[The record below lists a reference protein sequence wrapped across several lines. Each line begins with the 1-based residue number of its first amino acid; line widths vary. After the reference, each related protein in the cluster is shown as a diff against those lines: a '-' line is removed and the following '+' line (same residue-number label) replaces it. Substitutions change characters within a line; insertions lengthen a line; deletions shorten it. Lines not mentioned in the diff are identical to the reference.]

1 MTLIKYRNDF
11 DDYKPATFSSLVDN
25 FFNER
30 FNFSGNSRSFL
41 PKVDIAE
48 TAGGFEVSL
57 AAPGLKK
64 EDFNI
69 EVHDGLLTV
78 SGERKFVNE
87 DKGKNYHSIET
98 QYGTFSKSFRLPKN
112 VDTEKV
118 EAKYKAGI
126 LSLFVPKDEKK
137 ITRNT
142 ITVK

>member
-11 DDYKPATFSSLVDN
+11 DDYAPATFSSLVDN

-30 FNFSGNSRSFL
+30 FNFSGNSTRFL

-48 TAGGFEVSL
+48 TEAGFEVSL

-69 EVHDGLLTV
+69 EVNDGLLTV

-87 DKGKNYHSIET
+87 DKGKNYHSLET

-112 VDTEKV
+112 VNAEKI
-118 EAKYKAGI
+118 EATYESGI
-126 LSLFVPKDEKK
+126 LTLVMPKDEKK
-137 ITRNT
+137 QLKNT
-142 ITVK
+142 IAVK